1 MGMLIVVMGVLII
14 FGGVVVLVSPTTP
27 QGVARRFLQS
37 GREYLAVAI
46 RMAFGVLFVIAA
58 PYCRPEEPWVGSTI
72 RVIGVFTI
80 LVAALML
87 VIGRHRLRA
96 IIEWALN
103 LPPATLRIFAPI
115 ALALGGFLIYAGL

>member
-1 MGMLIVVMGVLII
+1 
-14 FGGVVVLVSPTTP
+14 
-27 QGVARRFLQS
+27 
-37 GREYLAVAI
+37 
-46 RMAFGVLFVIAA
+46 
-58 PYCRPEEPWVGSTI
+58 
-72 RVIGVFTI
+72 VFTI